1 MMSVHI
7 NNSHVKRIV
16 SIAKVYVL
24 VNLLFMKIYLR
35 VFPVLWHFEKKIH
48 HNLPLIDLVVFYAI
62 ECAYL
67 ILWYTQGHKKPW
79 IVIFRSDV
87 CTEFFIKHPD
97 ELYFFF

>member
-35 VFPVLWHFEKKIH
+35 VFPVL
-48 HNLPLIDLVVFYAI
+48 
-62 ECAYL
+62 
-67 ILWYTQGHKKPW
+67 
-79 IVIFRSDV
+79 
-87 CTEFFIKHPD
+87 
-97 ELYFFF
+97 